1 MGHTQGSGGRIK
13 HDKVTNYS
21 ILLIYCKTNKD
32 LKFLDFTT
40 TTNIRNYKYL
50 IMKKKLADE
59 RFKNLIIIKSINENG
74 GLTNWVIEP
83 IETLEDNFFNTQKK
97 MNEIASKFNIKT
109 NIFDDAMI
117 DNMKS
122 QLNKNPSETSEED
135 EKEIKEIIEKEKD
148 ILYNCD
154 CGSKF
159 KKSNLRHHLKTDKHK
174 NFINTNNSNQEINID
189 IIVENKKDN
198 TTDLKVIDL
207 NCIDCGA

>member
-13 HDKVTNYS
+13 HTQITNYS

-59 RFKNLIIIKSINENG
+59 RFKNLIIIKSIK
-74 GLTNWVIEP
+74 
-83 IETLEDNFFNTQKK
+83 DNFFNTQKK

-135 EKEIKEIIEKEKD
+135 EKEIKEIIDKEKD

-159 KKSNLRHHLKTDKHK
+159 KKSNLRHHLNTDKHK
-174 NFINTNNSNQEINID
+174 NFINKPNSNQEFNID
-189 IIVENKKDN
+189 IIVENNNDN
-198 TTDLKVIDL
+198 TTDLKVIGL
-207 NCIDCGA
+207 NCIECKA

>member
-1 MGHTQGSGGRIK
+1 MPHTQGSGGRIK

-83 IETLEDNFFNTQKK
+83 IETLEDNFFNT
-97 MNEIASKFNIKT
+97 
-109 NIFDDAMI
+109 
-117 DNMKS
+117 
-122 QLNKNPSETSEED
+122 
-135 EKEIKEIIEKEKD
+135 
-148 ILYNCD
+148 
-154 CGSKF
+154 
-159 KKSNLRHHLKTDKHK
+159 
-174 NFINTNNSNQEINID
+174 
-189 IIVENKKDN
+189 
-198 TTDLKVIDL
+198 
-207 NCIDCGA
+207 